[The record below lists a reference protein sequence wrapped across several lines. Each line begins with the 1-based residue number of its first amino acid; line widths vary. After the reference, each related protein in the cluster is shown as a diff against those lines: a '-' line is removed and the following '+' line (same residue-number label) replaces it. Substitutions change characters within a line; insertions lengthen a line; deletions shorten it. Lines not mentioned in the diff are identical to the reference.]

1 MDKWTRLMYHPNAP
15 LTEAG
20 HVTLSQAHIN
30 LSCEAATEGMVLLKN
45 NGALPLAKGT
55 RVALIG
61 KGTFDYVK
69 GGGGSAE
76 VYTKYIRNVAEGIEL
91 LSPGSACA
99 PLNDYY
105 RAYVDA
111 ELAKGTYGGLIAE
124 PELPDQLL
132 AEAAAWADT
141 AIVTISRYSAEGW
154 DRPCGFPCGPDDPW
168 QKQETEKRID
178 KGVFIRGDFCL
189 TDAEQETLNKTFSA
203 FKTVIVL
210 LNVGGVMETGWIRD
224 DERIDGCLMMWQAGM
239 EGGLAAARRR
249 FGDANPSGKL
259 PDTFPLR
266 ITDIPSTATLHD
278 SDAFVNYY
286 EDIYVGY
293 RYFETIPGRKHK
305 VCYPFGYGLSY
316 TRFDVACQEAAQ
328 DGKQLKFRVTV
339 RNTGDM
345 SGKEVV
351 QLYCAAPQGKLGKP
365 ARALAAFAKTE
376 LIAPGDVQELHLH
389 VNLDDLASYDDAGAV
404 SAFAW
409 VLEKGD
415 YVFFLGTD
423 VRTARAVHTLTLAV
437 DEVVRQVQSRVA
449 PTSLPCRMKADGS
462 FETLPCTEA
471 RSLDADA
478 LPNKEEEAYG
488 SWAPEVRARPMYRAG
503 YEMEGKIALL
513 DVPEGKATMEEF
525 LAQLSNDDLIALC
538 GGCYNRGCS
547 MTRGIGDLP
556 EFRVPAAMTSDGP
569 AGLRL
574 FPFFGVQATSFP
586 CATCL
591 ASTWNA
597 ELVERVG
604 AAGGGE
610 LKENN
615 LAVWLAPG
623 VNIHRSPMCGRNFE
637 YYAEDP
643 FLAGHMA
650 GAMIRGIQSHGVSAC
665 VKHFACNNKETN
677 RSDSDSRVSE
687 RALREIYLK
696 AFEIIVKNA
705 HPMALMTAYN
715 GINGYRASECHDL
728 VTGILRE
735 EWGYDGIVVS
745 DWWNHGEHP
754 RELAAGNDVKMPT
767 GFPQRM
773 RDALAQGIIT
783 REDLERSARR
793 VCEFL
798 LKLD

>member
-1 MDKWTRLMYHPNAP
+1 MEKWTRLMYHPVAP
-15 LTEAG
+15 LTPNG
-20 HVTLSQAHIN
+20 YVTLSQKHID
-30 LSCEAATEGMVLLKN
+30 LSCEAAAEGMVLLKN
-45 NGALPLAKGT
+45 DGALPLKKGT
-55 RVALIG
+55 PVALIG

-76 VYTKYIRNVAEGIEL
+76 VYTRYIRNVAEGIEL
-91 LSPGSACA
+91 LAPGCTFA

-105 RAYVDA
+105 RAYVTG
-111 ELAKGTYGGLIAE
+111 ELDKGTYGGLIAE
-124 PELPDQLL
+124 PELPDDLL
-132 AEAAAWADT
+132 EAAADHADT
-141 AIVTISRYSAEGW
+141 AIVTISRYSSEGW
-154 DRPCGFPCGPDDPW
+154 DRPCGIACGADDPW
-168 QKQETEKRID
+168 AKQETAKRID
-178 KGVFIRGDFCL
+178 KGVFINGDFCL
-189 TDAEQETLNKTFSA
+189 TDAEQAMLNKTLAA
-203 FKTVIVL
+203 FKRIIVL
-210 LNVGGVMETGWIRD
+210 LNVGGVMETAWIRD
-224 DERIDGCLMMWQAGM
+224 DTRISGALMMWQSGM
-239 EGGLAAARRR
+239 EGGLAAAKLL
-249 FGDANPSGKL
+249 FGDVNPSGKL
-259 PDTFPLR
+259 PDTFPMH
-266 ITDIPSTATLHD
+266 ISDVPSTATLHE
-278 SDAFVNYY
+278 SDAYVNYY
-286 EDIYVGY
+286 EDVYVGY
-293 RYFETIPGRKHK
+293 RYFETIPGQKHK

-316 TRFDVACQEAAQ
+316 TSFNVNCREVTV
-328 DGKQLKFRVTV
+328 DGKQLTIRAAVENV
-339 RNTGDM
+339 GDM

-365 ARALAAFAKTE
+365 ARTLAAFVKTD
-376 LIAPGDVQELHLH
+376 LIAPGDTQEVVLT
-389 VNLDDLASYDDAGAV
+389 VNLDDLASYDDVGAV
-404 SAFAW
+404 SAYAW
-409 VLEKGD
+409 VLEKGE
-415 YVFFLGTD
+415 YAFFLGTD
-423 VRTARAVHTLTLAV
+423 VRNASPVHSLVLEK
-437 DEVVRQVQSRVA
+437 DEVVRQVESRVA

-462 FETLPCTEA
+462 FETLNSTPA
-471 RSLDADA
+471 RSLDAGA

-488 SWAPEVRARPMYRAG
+488 SWSPEVRARPMYRQG
-503 YEMEGKIALL
+503 YEMDGKIALL
-513 DVPEGKATMEEF
+513 DVPAGKATMQEF

-556 EFRVPAAMTSDGP
+556 EFRIPAAMTSDGP

-591 ASTWNA
+591 AATWNQ

-604 AAGGGE
+604 QAGGGE

-615 LAVWLAPG
+615 LAVWLTPG

-643 FLAGHMA
+643 LLAGRMA
-650 GAMIRGIQSHGVSAC
+650 GAMIRGIQSNGVSAC

-696 AFEIIVKNA
+696 AFELIVRDA

-715 GINGYRASECHDL
+715 GINGYRASECRDL

-754 RELAAGNDVKMPT
+754 RELAAGNDVKMPS

-773 RDALAQGIIT
+773 RDALEQGIIT
-783 REDLERSARR
+783 RNDLERSARR
-793 VCEFL
+793 VCEFM